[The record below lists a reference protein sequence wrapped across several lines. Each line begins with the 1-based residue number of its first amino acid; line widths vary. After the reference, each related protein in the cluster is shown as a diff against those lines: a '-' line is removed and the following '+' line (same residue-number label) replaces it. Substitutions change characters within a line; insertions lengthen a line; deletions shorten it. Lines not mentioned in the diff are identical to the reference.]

1 MPANVRKSLTV
12 RFITAGRSLRNAEC
26 RAAAIVTGC
35 PVMYTIMGYHF
46 SDAERERSPVSW
58 YEPETRSMIL
68 TGHCGTFPDDVDR
81 DGILLHCQRD
91 PAQPGS
97 CGEYDGTA
105 DMRRISSA
113 VCGTTGM
120 VCW

>member
-1 MPANVRKSLTV
+1 MPANVWKSLTV
-12 RFITAGRSLRNAEC
+12 RFTAAGHPLREAEC

-35 PVMYTIMGYHF
+35 LGMYMIMGYRF
-46 SDAERERSPVSW
+46 SDAKRERSPVSW
-58 YEPETRSMIL
+58 YEPATRSMIL
-68 TGHCGTFPDDVDR
+68 AGHCGAVPERVDR
-81 DGILLHCQRD
+81 DGILLHCQLN

-120 VCW
+120 VRW